1 MVEFAF
7 FLDAWRYC
15 MDHKLPAT
23 SIQRKDW
30 KTWIVS
36 EQKINQWVRA

>member
-1 MVEFAF
+1 MLEFAF

-15 MDHKLPAT
+15 MDHKIPT
-23 SIQRKDW
+23 GSIQRKDW

-36 EQKINQWVRA
+36 DTKIQPWVRA